1 MEDRIPQRIADGI
14 ADVRL
19 NRAAK
24 MNALYPA
31 MFWAI
36 AELDVRHGD
45 AKQTPDDSDARSPAR
60 QTGHPSRQDRIDRE
74 NKEGCLI
81 YCPGD
86 ERSSPGFCKSK

>member
-1 MEDRIPQRIADGI
+1 LKGDGGTEDRISQRIADGI

-36 AELDVRHGD
+36 AELGVRHGMQSRH
-45 AKQTPDDSDARSPAR
+45 QTTDRS
-60 QTGHPSRQDRIDRE
+60 G
-74 NKEGCLI
+74 K
-81 YCPGD
+81 
-86 ERSSPGFCKSK
+86 